1 MNWTGYISLATL
13 ATIKF
18 MFSAIPGPAL
28 GLNYVETVISI
39 FVGAVISAAFFF
51 FYAEYFMQRAQ
62 KKRIKLMQEAHKNG
76 ETIAQKRVF
85 SRMNKGVV
93 RLKLRFCKI
102 GICFWA
108 PFLLSVPLGSIIVAK
123 FYGKYSFTFLYVILG
138 MLINSLLTSFIVY
151 VFV

>member
-51 FYAEYFMQRAQ
+51 FSPEYFMQRAQ
-62 KKRIKLMQEAHKNG
+62 KKRIKLIQETHKNG

-93 RLKLRFCKI
+93 RLKLRFGKI

-108 PFLLSVPLGSIIVAK
+108 PFLLSVPVGSIIVAK

>member
-1 MNWTGYISLATL
+1 
-13 ATIKF
+13 

-51 FYAEYFMQRAQ
+51 FSAEYFMQRAQ
-62 KKRIKLMQEAHKNG
+62 NKRIKLMQEAHKNG

-93 RLKLRFCKI
+93 RLKLRFGKI

-108 PFLLSVPLGSIIVAK
+108 PFLLSVPVGSIIVAK

>member
-51 FYAEYFMQRAQ
+51 FSAEYFMQRAQ
-62 KKRIKLMQEAHKNG
+62 KKRIKLIQEAHKNG
-76 ETIAQKRVF
+76 KTIAQKRVF

-93 RLKLRFCKI
+93 RLKLRFGKI

-108 PFLLSVPLGSIIVAK
+108 PFLLSVPVGSIIVAK

>member
-1 MNWTGYISLATL
+1 MNWTGYLTLATL

-28 GLNYVETVISI
+28 GLNYAETVISI
-39 FVGAVISAAFFF
+39 FIGAVISGAFFF
-51 FYAEYFMQRAQ
+51 FSAEYFMQRAQ
-62 KKRIKLMQEAHKNG
+62 NKRIRLLQEALNKG

-93 RLKLRFCKI
+93 RLKLRFGKI

-108 PFLLSVPLGSIIVAK
+108 PFLLSVPIGSIIVAK
-123 FYGKYSFTFLYVILG
+123 FYGKYSFTFLYVIIG

>member
-1 MNWTGYISLATL
+1 
-13 ATIKF
+13 
-18 MFSAIPGPAL
+18 
-28 GLNYVETVISI
+28 
-39 FVGAVISAAFFF
+39 
-51 FYAEYFMQRAQ
+51 MQRAQ
-62 KKRIKLMQEAHKNG
+62 NKRIKLMQEAHKNG

-93 RLKLRFCKI
+93 RLKLRFGKI

>member
-51 FYAEYFMQRAQ
+51 FSAEYFMQRAQ

-93 RLKLRFCKI
+93 RLKLRFGKI

-108 PFLLSVPLGSIIVAK
+108 PFLLSVPIGSIIVAK

>member
-1 MNWTGYISLATL
+1 MNWTGYLTLATL

-28 GLNYVETVISI
+28 GLNYAETVISI
-39 FVGAVISAAFFF
+39 FIGAVISGAFFF
-51 FYAEYFMQRAQ
+51 FSAEYFIHRAQ
-62 KKRIKLMQEAHKNG
+62 NKRLKLFQEALNKG
-76 ETIAQKRVF
+76 EAIAQKRVF

-93 RLKLRFCKI
+93 RLKLRFGKI

-123 FYGKYSFTFLYVILG
+123 FYGKYSFTFLYVIIG